1 VETVKWPV
9 AEDKYQGQVCRR
21 VGTEGKTCRDPTSS
35 GHQRAGL
42 RQDTGDWSQGQK
54 LSDGGHG
61 ARGVLDLGAGTFRVR
76 ASFMD
81 EKLSF
86 KS

>member
-1 VETVKWPV
+1 M
-9 AEDKYQGQVCRR
+9 AEDTYQGQVCRR
-21 VGTEGKTCRDPTSS
+21 VRTEGKTCRDLTPR

-42 RQDTGDWSQGQK
+42 RQDRGDWSQGQK
-54 LSDGGHG
+54 LSDGVTG
-61 ARGVLDLGAGTFRVR
+61 LKESWLLGAGNFGVR

>member
-1 VETVKWPV
+1 MPQASEAKTKLISV
-9 AEDKYQGQVCRR
+9 QSFNVCFP
-21 VGTEGKTCRDPTSS
+21 CHSFS

>member
-1 VETVKWPV
+1 METVKWPV

-42 RQDTGDWSQGQK
+42 RQDRGDWSQGQK
-54 LSDGGHG
+54 LSDGGHR
-61 ARGVLDLGAGTFRVR
+61 ARGVLDFRGWDLR
-76 ASFMD
+76 GQSKFHG
-81 EKLSF
+81 
-86 KS
+86 